1 MKINR
6 LVNLSILA
14 MLAGTLSGC
23 ILAVGNT
30 DRLRSPATLG
40 QELTDL
46 KKARDANV
54 ISEEEYQAQR
64 RKLLGSHERK

>member
-1 MKINR
+1 MIA
-6 LVNLSILA
+6 LGL
-14 MLAGTLSGC
+14 LAGVLSGC

-30 DRLRSPATLG
+30 DVPKGRTFPTLG

-46 KKARDANV
+46 KKARDANA

-64 RKLLGSHERK
+64 KKLMEERSRKQP